1 MDCCERSVTAG
12 GAPSTSTA
20 SQTTAT
26 WLAPGMHPRHA
37 ADRGPTTFMR
47 CKVRTTGILLCPISR
62 RGRDGFCEGQ
72 SYTGGGGERNTLPL
86 RIVCWL
92 FTSFKTVF
100 QKCLALHNRIFEF
113 NFMGT
118 R

>member
-47 CKVRTTGILLCPISR
+47 CKVRTTGILLCPIPVVGEMVSVKANPTRSFGMDR
-62 RGRDGFCEGQ
+62 RWWWRKK
-72 SYTGGGGERNTLPL
+72 Y
-86 RIVCWL
+86 
-92 FTSFKTVF
+92 FTFED
-100 QKCLALHNRIFEF
+100 CLVVVHEC
-113 NFMGT
+113 
-118 R
+118 